1 MALWRNVGN
10 VVSIASGRTD
20 YWQIT
25 YGTGRDVGVVVAA
38 ANLQE
43 LNNELVALD
52 QGVVA
57 RPVGTEL
64 HSATHYTVKIR
75 NLGSSSARYNL
86 NIGDW
91 QPDGGQAPVAQ
102 RIRQLP
108 PGVGDVVVGPATTL
122 AAKKRAKRAGGRSK
136 KRATRRR

>member
-1 MALWRNVGN
+1 MALWRNVGS
-10 VVSIASGRTD
+10 VVSIGSGRTD

-38 ANLQE
+38 PNLQE
-43 LNNELVALD
+43 INAELIALD

-64 HSATHYTVKIR
+64 QTATHYTVRIR
-75 NLGSSSARYNL
+75 NLGTISLRYNL

-91 QPDGGQAPVAQ
+91 QPDGGQAPAAS

-108 PGVGDVVVGPATTL
+108 PGVGDVVVGPATTI
-122 AAKKRAKRAGGRSK
+122 AAKKRAKRAGGRGK